1 MTIDLAVA
9 SVQEANMNLVP
20 LLITLS
26 HADCLG
32 ARPEPDAQGLSLL
45 ARAVPPTRLPS
56 VPPTG
61 LPRA

>member
-26 HADCLG
+26 TQTVG
-32 ARPEPDAQGLSLL
+32 ARPEPEAQGLPLL

-56 VPPTG
+56 VPPMG